1 MKQNSRYDRSVANRL
16 LTLLSYAGTSPFCS
30 SCADFLNE
38 GLGTWGTRFNATPRI
53 LMWNSLPSISLLT
66 LRPLSARPE
75 MFCEIGQHAHQ
86 HASDNCHGTAGVCY
100 CQGIDGPDLAVFG
113 WPTIW
118 PETCWL
124 LLTSKITTVRL
135 KIEQNQLA
143 RVI

>member
-1 MKQNSRYDRSVANRL
+1 
-16 LTLLSYAGTSPFCS
+16 
-30 SCADFLNE
+30 
-38 GLGTWGTRFNATPRI
+38 
-53 LMWNSLPSISLLT
+53 
-66 LRPLSARPE
+66 

-135 KIEQNQLA
+135 KIEQNQLGP
-143 RVI
+143 IL